1 MNEEKIKNELIKKNK
16 LLTCLSSN
24 QKIEEIIF
32 NVKLYT
38 SDFEG
43 KNWLYSDLEGTLI
56 FVLDYKKKHD
66 FFLYLILIL
75 LKIFFLMN
83 YTTNLKIFI

>member
-1 MNEEKIKNELIKKNK
+1 MNEEKIKNENIKKNK

-24 QKIEEIIF
+24 KKIEEIIF

-38 SDFEG
+38 SDIEG

-56 FVLDYKKKHD
+56 FVLD
-66 FFLYLILIL
+66 LNSNAVVE
-75 LKIFFLMN
+75 KIAKN
-83 YTTNLKIFI
+83 IQNHFIQ